1 MTAKEH
7 LQMQIDIVM
16 GFRAVP
22 SVASAVSATA

>member
-16 GFRAVP
+16 GFRAAP
-22 SVASAVSATA
+22 ASAAVSAAA